1 MPLSNVRKNHNICR
15 FIYKFCLM
23 SSMCESAYV
32 HLEQLENLMQL
43 ISNRIVLKSKLITV
57 RDYLAVKTILRG
69 LN

>member
-1 MPLSNVRKNHNICR
+1 
-15 FIYKFCLM
+15 M

-32 HLEQLENLMQL
+32 HLEQSENLMQL

>member
-1 MPLSNVRKNHNICR
+1 
-15 FIYKFCLM
+15 M

-32 HLEQLENLMQL
+32 HLEHLENLMQL

-57 RDYLAVKTILRG
+57 RHYLAVKTILRG